1 MKRLRISC
9 KTSRK
14 TLLSSHKSRDE
25 LLKNLRKTNFHKA
38 KVFFPLQ
45 KAWVCQ
51 PFHST
56 SFQAISPFEPIFQL
70 AANKQQKLWLIFP
83 ILWSS
88 CQKTLDLHFNKQCTK
103 FSLHNWKISFH
114 QKSFSASL
122 ATRAHLNKVCFLV
135 VGIPCWQRKFCDE
148 SVNYYCFLILP
159 LPPPP
164 ARRTA
169 GFEYGVRASR
179 KCPVWVSHPDDP
191 RETRVPDRYDKNE

>member
-14 TLLSSHKSRDE
+14 TLFRSHKSWDE

-38 KVFFPLQ
+38 NCWKFFFPLQ

-103 FSLHNWKISFH
+103 FSLHNWKIFVPS
-114 QKSFSASL
+114 KKFSASL
-122 ATRAHLNKVCFLV
+122 ATRAFKQSLLPCRRHSLLAAKVL
-135 VGIPCWQRKFCDE
+135 RLE
-148 SVNYYCFLILP
+148 SVN
-159 LPPPP
+159 
-164 ARRTA
+164 
-169 GFEYGVRASR
+169 
-179 KCPVWVSHPDDP
+179 
-191 RETRVPDRYDKNE
+191 